1 MGDRKVVSAN
11 ERIPALKEQ
20 RKKRANR
27 RLIISLITIFLL
39 IGLVVYLQS
48 PLSDIQAID
57 VEGVVT
63 GEEGEV
69 LVQSGLEQGDNIWAS
84 DLGEAATTI
93 EEGLPYVS
101 EATVSRS
108 FPRSIHI
115 AITEQERMAYMEEN
129 ETYIPVFANG
139 EQSPEQRLE
148 QLPGDAPVIH
158 GWNDE
163 SQLEILLAEMEKLTE
178 GVVNRIS
185 EVHPLG
191 EEHESL
197 RLYMND
203 GIEVETNVT
212 NFSEYMSGYPAVA
225 EEVDPGEP
233 GVLHMKMRPY
243 FESSTPP
250 EEDTD
255 DSAEESNE

>member
-48 PLSDIQAID
+48 PLSDIQTIN
-57 VEGVVT
+57 VEGIVT
-63 GEEGEV
+63 GEEDEV
-69 LVQSGLEQGDNIWAS
+69 TAQSGLEQGDNIWAA
-84 DLGEAATTI
+84 DLRGAEERISENLPHVLEA
-93 EEGLPYVS
+93 S
-101 EATVSRS
+101 VSRS
-108 FPRSIHI
+108 FPSTVHI
-115 AITEQERMAYMEEN
+115 AITEQERIAYMEED

-139 EQSPEQRLE
+139 EQSPDQGLD
-148 QLPGDAPVIH
+148 QLPGDAPVVY

-163 SQLEILLAEMEKLTE
+163 SRLETLLSEMEKLTD

-185 EVHPLG
+185 EVHPLD
-191 EEHESL
+191 ESHEGL

-203 GIEVETNVT
+203 GIEVETTVDQ
-212 NFSEYMSGYPAVA
+212 FAEYMSGYPSVA
-225 EEVDPGEP
+225 EEIDPEDS

-243 FESSTPP
+243 FESSSTPDEDEDEDSD
-250 EEDTD
+250 EE
-255 DSAEESNE
+255 NG